1 MSSWAQQRESI
12 RRAVEAGASART
24 SGQGSELLRLPSGQQ
39 LLLSRPNG
47 QPTRA
52 GQFYYQLAG
61 RRAPSRRFNENQ
73 QLVRDGPND
82 YIYLRGGTKK
92 LVRSLQ
98 PDGNYRVTKLG
109 KSFFRDKWTDYLAHM
124 PVRIRGRR
132 RNGRPYERE
141 TLLPVTLDGLGR
153 QNDSLGEVQAHRNVI
168 AAALRKMGDPEDGA
182 VVMEIS
188 EETYTYDAS
197 RDWAVSKQTMQVV
210 DNRVET
216 EVALNRRLGVLR
228 DVSYQLLFRGSE
240 ILESAFEQR
249 EDRLCVVRQ
258 LSELLRLPYDEVYS
272 DFDAICPK
280 NWERKGV
287 TGAEIREFCVSLYIV
302 NCRGQMLDCYEPA
315 VREQRPVACCIY
327 RDHAF
332 FYRNAGAVSF
342 CDGEARDQP
351 SYRGDRREST
361 VPLFREWK
369 QWRGEIEPGHFWC
382 EDVRVVRAEL
392 LGQGHQPKVAMR
404 GLVEWR
410 YLRLRAKGGDCVVH
424 EYPEDAEVLEKWMTK
439 LDFGYRGQRLAAA
452 ASEVFAALLKA
463 RRDRGDVRELLL
475 EQQGLCALCGT
486 PIEAA
491 TAEADHV
498 VPVHQAFYG
507 QRQALQALCLECH
520 RSKTFLESSHAT
532 SLESRFC
539 RYVHETY
546 ACSPRLPPLV
556 CGLAKC
562 DPDRVCQGVDIVRCR
577 KNALANAP
585 FPLPAAEE
593 GHLADLTFVRKKEDR
608 RAGLAGRLPYVGPG
622 WYGKPARRPSCSKLG
637 SPTGRTSSGPW
648 TPPPTSRRTAS
659 PGRWRSWKEPGPRAR
674 STWPSS
680 PSTLSS
686 DSGPGPRFY
695 SMRTSNHEVDGRGC
709 QYQQVFFDDRGQ
721 CHYDHVYAT
730 EPPGAARGAASLPG
744 GDEDRLPGLS
754 EPSAKVRACGGGAD
768 QAAPP
773 GQHAEVSLRG
783 GEATG
788 GRVPGAAAGD
798 GAADG
803 AGALAPRGGSRG
815 ALPQRPQP
823 PVVRHAGD
831 RQDAPGEA
839 DRVAAL
845 AARRRGHPD
854 LQDALQRAE
863 PRLGAQ
869 TADHW
874 VRKTIRAGRCS
885 LDWLVVEEVTQLDVG
900 LWADIAEL
908 STNRRVRF
916 LLLGDFRQLPAV
928 QDAFGGAP
936 VLRTLKESQLL
947 HDLAGGCVHELTEN
961 RRSDERI
968 FRFLQYLRVDEAEQ
982 VPLRDA
988 VQVAPEQ
995 FPMRGL
1001 PDTCLVISHAHRMA
1015 INDQENRRL
1024 APEGAVLLEHR
1035 AQGPAGTNQ
1044 PQTMRLWPGLRLVG
1058 AGGRVPKGCFV
1069 TVREAGERIVLDD
1082 GQSFTPAELLRS
1094 TRLCHAITYASC
1106 QGLTLRGR
1114 VWLCDTLNP
1123 HFSVKH
1129 LYVGASR
1136 CTGAERLSVL

>member
-1 MSSWAQQRESI
+1 M
-12 RRAVEAGASART
+12 EAGASART

-228 DVSYQLLFRGSE
+228 DVSYQLFRGSE

-258 LSELLRLPYDEVYS
+258 LSELLRLPYEEVYS

-287 TGAEIREFCVSLYIV
+287 TGAEIREFCAWRKAPLYIV

-369 QWRGEIEPGHFWC
+369 QWRGEIERGPG
-382 EDVRVVRAEL
+382 RAAGAGAPAEGRDARL
-392 LGQGHQPKVAMR
+392 GGVALPAPEGQGRRLRRARVSRRR
-404 GLVEWR
+404 GGAREVDDQAG
-410 YLRLRAKGGDCVVH
+410 LRLPGPA
-424 EYPEDAEVLEKWMTK
+424 P
-439 LDFGYRGQRLAAA
+439 A

-463 RRDRGDVRELLL
+463 RRERGDVGELLL

-498 VPVHQAFYG
+498 VPAFYG
-507 QRQALQALCLECH
+507 QRGRPCRLCAWSATAP
-520 RSKTFLESSHAT
+520 RPSWTPPTPRAWRAGSAAT
-532 SLESRFC
+532 STRPTPARLGCRRWSAGWRSAILTGSVRAWTSSAAARTPSPTHRFPC
-539 RYVHETY
+539 RSSARWTTSGPPGRTPGGPHLRAQEGGP
-546 ACSPRLPPLV
+546 ARGPGRAAPLRRPRLV
-556 CGLAKC
+556 RQARDGLHARHRARHLGGL
-562 DPDRVCQGVDIVRCR
+562 RVVPGRHR
-577 KNALANAP
+577 PRLAG
-585 FPLPAAEE
+585 LPRPGA
-593 GHLADLTFVRKKEDR
+593 GDHG
-608 RAGLAGRLPYVGPG
+608 AGLARGRGAHGQARRQRSHRTLGPVQGRLLLH
-622 WYGKPARRPSCSKLG
+622 A
-637 SPTGRTSSGPW
+637 
-648 TPPPTSRRTAS
+648 
-659 PGRWRSWKEPGPRAR
+659 
-674 STWPSS
+674 
-680 PSTLSS
+680 
-686 DSGPGPRFY
+686 
-695 SMRTSNHEVDGRGC
+695 HGRGC

-730 EPPGAARGAASLPG
+730 ELFSNRSMRPAHDFVMASEYVEMARIHLALREVPPRYLVAMKTDCLVYQSLP
-744 GDEDRLPGLS
+744 R
-754 EPSAKVRACGGGAD
+754 KFV
-768 QAAPP
+768 
-773 GQHAEVSLRG
+773 HVV
-783 GEATG
+783 EALT
-788 GRVPGAAAGD
+788 
-798 GAADG
+798 
-803 AGALAPRGGSRG
+803 
-815 ALPQRPQP
+815 
-823 PVVRHAGD
+823 
-831 RQDAPGEA
+831 
-839 DRVAAL
+839 
-845 AARRRGHPD
+845 RRRHRDNTPKCRFEEV
-854 LQDALQRAE
+854 QRLEGEYQE
-863 PRLGAQ
+863 PRLETEPPTEQEPWRHVEDPVEHCLNGHSLLLSGMPGTGKTHLARQIVSQLSQLGEGVTLISKTHCSVQNLGLGAQ

-874 VRKTIRAGRCS
+874 VRKTIRAGRTAGSDFCCS
-885 LDWLVVEEVTQLDVG
+885 GTFD
-900 LWADIAEL
+900 
-908 STNRRVRF
+908 SCRRC
-916 LLLGDFRQLPAV
+916 
-928 QDAFGGAP
+928 
-936 VLRTLKESQLL
+936 RTPS
-947 HDLAGGCVHELTEN
+947 AGPRC
-961 RRSDERI
+961 
-968 FRFLQYLRVDEAEQ
+968 
-982 VPLRDA
+982 
-988 VQVAPEQ
+988 
-995 FPMRGL
+995 
-1001 PDTCLVISHAHRMA
+1001 C
-1015 INDQENRRL
+1015 
-1024 APEGAVLLEHR
+1024 
-1035 AQGPAGTNQ
+1035 
-1044 PQTMRLWPGLRLVG
+1044 
-1058 AGGRVPKGCFV
+1058 GR
-1069 TVREAGERIVLDD
+1069 
-1082 GQSFTPAELLRS
+1082 
-1094 TRLCHAITYASC
+1094 
-1106 QGLTLRGR
+1106 
-1114 VWLCDTLNP
+1114 
-1123 HFSVKH
+1123 
-1129 LYVGASR
+1129 
-1136 CTGAERLSVL
+1136 

>member
-168 AAALRKMGDPEDGA
+168 AAALRKMGDLEDGA

-228 DVSYQLLFRGSE
+228 DVSYQLFRGSE
-240 ILESAFEQR
+240 ILQSAFEQR

-258 LSELLRLPYDEVYS
+258 LSELLRLPYEEVYS

-287 TGAEIREFCVSLYIV
+287 TGAEIREFCAWRKAPLYIV

-424 EYPEDAEVLEKWMTK
+424 EY
-439 LDFGYRGQRLAAA
+439 
-452 ASEVFAALLKA
+452 S
-463 RRDRGDVRELLL
+463 
-475 EQQGLCALCGT
+475 
-486 PIEAA
+486 
-491 TAEADHV
+491 
-498 VPVHQAFYG
+498 
-507 QRQALQALCLECH
+507 
-520 RSKTFLESSHAT
+520 
-532 SLESRFC
+532 
-539 RYVHETY
+539 
-546 ACSPRLPPLV
+546 
-556 CGLAKC
+556 
-562 DPDRVCQGVDIVRCR
+562 
-577 KNALANAP
+577 
-585 FPLPAAEE
+585 
-593 GHLADLTFVRKKEDR
+593 
-608 RAGLAGRLPYVGPG
+608 
-622 WYGKPARRPSCSKLG
+622 
-637 SPTGRTSSGPW
+637 
-648 TPPPTSRRTAS
+648 
-659 PGRWRSWKEPGPRAR
+659 
-674 STWPSS
+674 
-680 PSTLSS
+680 
-686 DSGPGPRFY
+686 
-695 SMRTSNHEVDGRGC
+695 
-709 QYQQVFFDDRGQ
+709 
-721 CHYDHVYAT
+721 
-730 EPPGAARGAASLPG
+730 
-744 GDEDRLPGLS
+744 
-754 EPSAKVRACGGGAD
+754 
-768 QAAPP
+768 
-773 GQHAEVSLRG
+773 
-783 GEATG
+783 
-788 GRVPGAAAGD
+788 
-798 GAADG
+798 
-803 AGALAPRGGSRG
+803 
-815 ALPQRPQP
+815 
-823 PVVRHAGD
+823 
-831 RQDAPGEA
+831 
-839 DRVAAL
+839 
-845 AARRRGHPD
+845 RRRG
-854 LQDALQRAE
+854 
-863 PRLGAQ
+863 GA
-869 TADHW
+869 
-874 VRKTIRAGRCS
+874 R
-885 LDWLVVEEVTQLDVG
+885 EV
-900 LWADIAEL
+900 
-908 STNRRVRF
+908 
-916 LLLGDFRQLPAV
+916 
-928 QDAFGGAP
+928 
-936 VLRTLKESQLL
+936 
-947 HDLAGGCVHELTEN
+947 
-961 RRSDERI
+961 
-968 FRFLQYLRVDEAEQ
+968 
-982 VPLRDA
+982 
-988 VQVAPEQ
+988 
-995 FPMRGL
+995 
-1001 PDTCLVISHAHRMA
+1001 
-1015 INDQENRRL
+1015 
-1024 APEGAVLLEHR
+1024 
-1035 AQGPAGTNQ
+1035 
-1044 PQTMRLWPGLRLVG
+1044 
-1058 AGGRVPKGCFV
+1058 
-1069 TVREAGERIVLDD
+1069 DD
-1082 GQSFTPAELLRS
+1082 
-1094 TRLCHAITYASC
+1094 
-1106 QGLTLRGR
+1106 
-1114 VWLCDTLNP
+1114 
-1123 HFSVKH
+1123 
-1129 LYVGASR
+1129 
-1136 CTGAERLSVL
+1136 

>member
-188 EETYTYDAS
+188 EETYLYDGS

-228 DVSYQLLFRGSE
+228 DVSYQLFRGSE

-287 TGAEIREFCVSLYIV
+287 TGAEIREFCAWRKAPLYIV

-332 FYRNAGAVSF
+332 FYR
-342 CDGEARDQP
+342 DGEARDQP

-369 QWRGEIEPGHFWC
+369 QWRGEIEPGHFWS

-404 GLVEWR
+404 GL
-410 YLRLRAKGGDCVVH
+410 
-424 EYPEDAEVLEKWMTK
+424 
-439 LDFGYRGQRLAAA
+439 AAA
-452 ASEVFAALLKA
+452 ASEVFASLLKA

-486 PIEAA
+486 PIDAA

-507 QRQALQALCLECH
+507 QTQALQALCLECH
-520 RSKTFLESSHAT
+520 RSKTFLETSHAT

-539 RYVHETY
+539 RHVHETY

-585 FPLPAAEE
+585 FPLPVFCPLDNIRPAEE

-622 WYGKPARRPSCSKLG
+622 WYGKPATAFMLDTGLASWADFEWSLDATAHVSPDCLARALEIMEKAWPEGEEHMAKLAVNALIG
-637 SPTGRTSSGPW
+637 LW
-648 TPPPTSRRTAS
+648 
-659 PGRWRSWKEPGPRAR
+659 AR
-674 STWPSS
+674 SK
-680 PSTLSS
+680 
-686 DSGPGPRFY
+686 DVFY

-730 EPPGAARGAASLPG
+730 ELFSNRSMRPAHDFVMASEYVEMARIHRALREVPPRYLVAMKTDCLVYQSLPRKFLHVAEALTRRRHRDNTPKYRFEEVKRLEGEYQEPRLETEPPTEQEPWRHVEDPVEHCLNGHSLLLSGMPGTGKTHLARQIVSHLSQLGEGVTLISKTYCSVQNLGLGAPGFCCSGTSDSCQPCRTPSAGPGAANAEGVPAAARPG
-744 GDEDRLPGLS
+744 GRLRARAHGEPAQRREDLPLPAVFEGRRG
-754 EPSAKVRACGGGAD
+754 RA
-768 QAAPP
+768 
-773 GQHAEVSLRG
+773 
-783 GEATG
+783 
-788 GRVPGAAAGD
+788 GAAAGRRAGGPRTVPHARAAGHLPGHLPRPSD
-798 GAADG
+798 GH
-803 AGALAPRGGSRG
+803 
-815 ALPQRPQP
+815 QRP
-823 PVVRHAGD
+823 
-831 RQDAPGEA
+831 GEP
-839 DRVAAL
+839 
-845 AARRRGHPD
+845 AARSAR
-854 LQDALQRAE
+854 
-863 PRLGAQ
+863 
-869 TADHW
+869 
-874 VRKTIRAGRCS
+874 
-885 LDWLVVEEVTQLDVG
+885 
-900 LWADIAEL
+900 
-908 STNRRVRF
+908 
-916 LLLGDFRQLPAV
+916 
-928 QDAFGGAP
+928 
-936 VLRTLKESQLL
+936 
-947 HDLAGGCVHELTEN
+947 
-961 RRSDERI
+961 
-968 FRFLQYLRVDEAEQ
+968 
-982 VPLRDA
+982 
-988 VQVAPEQ
+988 
-995 FPMRGL
+995 
-1001 PDTCLVISHAHRMA
+1001 
-1015 INDQENRRL
+1015 
-1024 APEGAVLLEHR
+1024 AVLLEHR

-1044 PQTMRLWPGLRLVG
+1044 LQTMRLWPGLRLVG

-1136 CTGAERLSVL
+1136 CTGAELLSVL

>member
-1 MSSWAQQRESI
+1 MSSWAEQRNSI

-73 QLVRDGPND
+73 QLVREGPND
-82 YIYLRGGTKK
+82 YIYLRGGAKK

-98 PDGNYRVTKLG
+98 PDGEYRVTKLG
-109 KSFFRDKWTDYLAHM
+109 RSFFRDKWTDFLAHM

-132 RNGRPYERE
+132 RSGQPYERE
-141 TLLPVTLDGLGR
+141 TLLPVALDGLGR

-182 VVMEIS
+182 TVMELS
-188 EETYTYDAS
+188 EETYTYEAS
-197 RDWAVSKQTMQVV
+197 RDWAVSKQTTQVV

-216 EVALNRRLGVLR
+216 EVVLNRRLGVLR
-228 DVSYQLLFRGSE
+228 DVSYQLFRGSE

-287 TGAEIREFCVSLYIV
+287 TGTEIREFCVWRKAPLYIV
-302 NCRGQMLDCYEPA
+302 NCRGQMLDCYEPP

-351 SYRGDRREST
+351 SYRGERREST
-361 VPLFREWK
+361 VPLFRDWK
-369 QWRGEIEPGHFWC
+369 EWRGEIEPGHFWC
-382 EDVRVVRAEL
+382 EDLRVARAEL
-392 LGQGHQPKVAMR
+392 LGQGHQPHVAMR

-424 EYPEDAEVLEKWMTK
+424 EYPEDAAVLEKWMAK

-463 RRDRGDVRELLL
+463 RRDRGDLRELLL

-486 PIEAA
+486 PIDAA

-520 RSKTFLESSHAT
+520 RSKTFLETSHAT

-539 RYVHETY
+539 RFVHETY

-562 DPDRVCQGVDIVRCR
+562 DPDKVCQGVDIVRCR

-585 FPLPAAEE
+585 FPLPVFCPLDNIRPAEE

-608 RAGLAGRLPYVGPG
+608 RAGLVGRLPYIGPG
-622 WYGKPARRPSCSKLG
+622 WYGKPATTFMLDTGLATWADFEWSLDATAHVSPDCLARALEIMERAWPEGEEHMAKLAVNALIG
-637 SPTGRTSSGPW
+637 LW
-648 TPPPTSRRTAS
+648 
-659 PGRWRSWKEPGPRAR
+659 AR
-674 STWPSS
+674 SK
-680 PSTLSS
+680 
-686 DSGPGPRFY
+686 DVFY

-730 EPPGAARGAASLPG
+730 ELFSNRSMRPAHNFVMASEYVEMARIHRALREVPPRYLVALKTDCLVYQSLPRKFVHVV
-744 GDEDRLPGLS
+744 EALTRRLHRDNTPKYRF
-754 EPSAKVRACGGGAD
+754 E
-768 QAAPP
+768 
-773 GQHAEVSLRG
+773 EVKRLE
-783 GEATG
+783 GEY
-788 GRVPGAAAGD
+788 
-798 GAADG
+798 
-803 AGALAPRGGSRG
+803 
-815 ALPQRPQP
+815 Q
-823 PVVRHAGD
+823 
-831 RQDAPGEA
+831 
-839 DRVAAL
+839 
-845 AARRRGHPD
+845 
-854 LQDALQRAE
+854 E
-863 PRLGAQ
+863 PRLETEPPTEQEPWRNVEDPVEHCLNGHSLLLSGMPGTGKTHLARQIVSQLSQLGEGVTLISKTHCSVQNLGLGAQ
-869 TADHW
+869 TADH
-874 VRKTIRAGRCS
+874 
-885 LDWLVVEEVTQLDVG
+885 
-900 LWADIAEL
+900 
-908 STNRRVRF
+908 
-916 LLLGDFRQLPAV
+916 
-928 QDAFGGAP
+928 
-936 VLRTLKESQLL
+936 
-947 HDLAGGCVHELTEN
+947 
-961 RRSDERI
+961 
-968 FRFLQYLRVDEAEQ
+968 
-982 VPLRDA
+982 
-988 VQVAPEQ
+988 
-995 FPMRGL
+995 
-1001 PDTCLVISHAHRMA
+1001 
-1015 INDQENRRL
+1015 
-1024 APEGAVLLEHR
+1024 
-1035 AQGPAGTNQ
+1035 
-1044 PQTMRLWPGLRLVG
+1044 
-1058 AGGRVPKGCFV
+1058 
-1069 TVREAGERIVLDD
+1069 
-1082 GQSFTPAELLRS
+1082 
-1094 TRLCHAITYASC
+1094 
-1106 QGLTLRGR
+1106 
-1114 VWLCDTLNP
+1114 
-1123 HFSVKH
+1123 
-1129 LYVGASR
+1129 
-1136 CTGAERLSVL
+1136 CTGCARPSARGAAHWTGWSSRR